1 MADDMTL
8 KIILHAPTPAAL
20 GRARNNAINVMREAP
35 NAQVRIVVNAQAVAA
50 VLDADAEE
58 LDALTWLCPVTLL
71 GTNRESRTPLHVLPG
86 AAVLEIA
93 RMQQAGWVYIRA

>member
-1 MADDMTL
+1 MSL

-35 NAQVRIVVNAQAVAA
+35 DAQVRIVVNAQAVAA
-50 VLDADAEE
+50 VLDAAEE
-58 LDALTWLCPVTLL
+58 EMDALTWLCPVTLL
-71 GTNRESRTPLHVLPG
+71 RTNRVSRAPLQVLSG
-86 AAVLEIA
+86 AAVLEVA